1 MLKASAKP
9 AGAAEVEPVS
19 PAQAQLITLE
29 ASWCLGPGGPRDRL
43 QPTFSFIGFSFCDAG
58 HF

>member
-1 MLKASAKP
+1 MLKTCAML

-19 PAQAQLITLE
+19 AAPAQLITLQ
-29 ASWCLGPGGPRDRL
+29 SPWCPVPGGPQDRL